1 MPIDHALVLFF
12 LSGILALLLS
22 PILFPP
28 RDAFLDKILASD
40 CLKKLTYN
48 DLSTPISIDEPPF
61 SLVLEGPLPPEV
73 FANVEERLPRH
84 QLQVHTTRTSRE
96 IYCRIGTYWVALEG
110 PPPPSKQHDRLPEYL
125 ILTLIDETPVP
136 PSRPLTLPPRG
147 SGFDKGVVYYI
158 KPRECHVEDVL
169 KRLSNGES
177 FAEDAPQCQPLETAA
192 AINLATRLWQM
203 SERNTPL

>member
-1 MPIDHALVLFF
+1 MPIDHALALLL
-12 LSGILALLLS
+12 LSGILALFLS

-61 SLVLEGPLPPEV
+61 SLALEGPLPPEV

-84 QLQVHTTRTSRE
+84 QLQVHTTRTGRE
-96 IYCRIGTYWVALEG
+96 IYCRIRTYWVVLEYEQLH
-110 PPPPSKQHDRLPEYL
+110 SKQHDRLPEYL
-125 ILTLIDETPVP
+125 ILTLIDETPIP
-136 PSRPLTLPPRG
+136 PSKPFTLPPRG

-158 KPRECHVEDVL
+158 NPRERRVEGVL

-177 FAEDAPQCQPLETAA
+177 FAEDDPQCQPLETAA
-192 AINLATRLWQM
+192 AINLAMRLWQM
-203 SERNTPL
+203 SERTPL